1 MKETYNN
8 KTVIITGA
16 SRGIGAKTA
25 LKFASCGYNVIINYV
40 NNDHLAQNIQKE
52 IVSKYNVKVT
62 LIKADISKE
71 EEVKK
76 IIDIIKENY
85 SSIDVLINNAGI
97 AIDTTLEDKTVTNF
111 KRILDVNL
119 IGPFLMSKY
128 IGKLMLNQK
137 SGRIVNISSTN
148 GIDSYYPYSMDYDAS
163 KAALISLTHNFA
175 IEYAPYIQV
184 NCIAPG
190 WVNTEMNKELD
201 KEYINEESKHILLKR
216 FAEPEEIAESI
227 YFAATAPYLNDTII
241 KVDGGRI

>member
-76 IIDIIKENY
+76 
-85 SSIDVLINNAGI
+85 
-97 AIDTTLEDKTVTNF
+97 
-111 KRILDVNL
+111 
-119 IGPFLMSKY
+119 
-128 IGKLMLNQK
+128 K
-137 SGRIVNISSTN
+137 SA
-148 GIDSYYPYSMDYDAS
+148 Y
-163 KAALISLTHNFA
+163 
-175 IEYAPYIQV
+175 
-184 NCIAPG
+184 
-190 WVNTEMNKELD
+190 
-201 KEYINEESKHILLKR
+201 
-216 FAEPEEIAESI
+216 
-227 YFAATAPYLNDTII
+227 
-241 KVDGGRI
+241 